1 MDVGGV
7 SFEKEID
14 LRNVPRPSWISKK
27 VLFEKAEIQRE
38 NNVYSSEES
47 LDLIY
52 TLDAAD
58 DCDGVRFMMVLSH
71 QDSTRIG
78 KTESEGFEV
87 HRGRNE
93 IAVSIPLEGLAD
105 GQYYFEISVLQRNR
119 SFAREKCDCIRNMI
133 PITICNTE
141 VFGIKGEH
149 WRSDYWGHVMLKP
162 IRVNDCR

>member
-1 MDVGGV
+1 MDAGGV

-14 LRNVPRPSWISKK
+14 LRNVPRSIWISKK

-38 NNVYSSEES
+38 NNVYSSEETM
-47 LDLIY
+47 DLVY

-58 DCDGVRFMMVLSH
+58 DSDGVRFMMILFY
-71 QDSTRIG
+71 QDGTRIG

-87 HRGRNE
+87 HRGKNE
-93 IAVSIPLEGLAD
+93 ITVSVPLEGLAD
-105 GQYYFEISVLQRNR
+105 GQYYYEISVLQRNR

-141 VFGIKGEH
+141 VFGVKGEH

>member
-1 MDVGGV
+1 
-7 SFEKEID
+7 
-14 LRNVPRPSWISKK
+14 
-27 VLFEKAEIQRE
+27 
-38 NNVYSSEES
+38 
-47 LDLIY
+47 
-52 TLDAAD
+52 
-58 DCDGVRFMMVLSH
+58 MMVLFH

-119 SFAREKCDCIRNMI
+119 SFAREKCDCIRNVI

-149 WRSDYWGHVMLKP
+149 WRNDYWGYVMLKP